1 MEDFL
6 MAKRERRRNRLPEG
20 WLQEFIKAY
29 DIKSTD
35 DLKGALADLVGDTVE
50 SMMQA
55 ELEADLGY
63 AKNDTEN
70 KATDNSRNGSSPKT
84 LRSEYGAI
92 DIEVPRDRKSE
103 FEPKIVPKYKRDIQG
118 LDSQIISMYA
128 KGMSTRDISAH
139 IESLYGAEVSAET
152 ISKIT
157 DRILP
162 EIKEWQNRPL
172 RPLYAIM
179 FFDAIHYPVRTEG
192 LVKQR
197 AVYIAIGID
206 LDGNRDVCGLWI
218 GEAESSKYWLS
229 LMNEL
234 KNRGVRDILIAS
246 VDGLTG
252 FSEAIHAAYP
262 QTDIQRCI
270 VHQVRNS
277 MRYVSSKD
285 LKVYT
290 SEMKKIYQAP
300 TEEAGLMEL
309 DAFEEKWGKKY
320 PAAMRSWRQ
329 NWVELSTFFKYPPA
343 IRRLIYTTNRIENF
357 NRSLR
362 KVTKAKAAY
371 PSDTA
376 LLKSLYLAIQDITY
390 KWGKTSGWH
399 EIFGQLILIFSERIM
414 PGDYS

>member
-1 MEDFL
+1 

-29 DIKSTD
+29 DIQSTD

-118 LDSQIISMYA
+118 LDNQIISMYA